1 MANGQTQIEIINAD
15 EISFNKKISKD
26 RQLLLGNVRT
36 KHQGRYLNCD
46 SAYYYAKENKI
57 EAFNNIHIWQGDT
70 LNLKGEYLLYHG
82 DHQLAEIQR
91 NVHFNH
97 KDMKLTSEQLNYD
110 FETNE
115 GYFDTHAII
124 TNKNKTL
131 SSSKGIYY
139 SNQEKFDFYGNV
151 HIEEEEESI
160 KADTLFYWLKT
171 EFASFKSNGILENID
186 FKIQAQNGWIDQ
198 LEGNAFL
205 STKVKI
211 TQLED
216 GHIMYA
222 DTTSLTNKMKESV
235 SHGNI
240 LLLIPFNED
249 TLYLT
254 ADTILN
260 NQNTKLLRANNKAS
274 FKTDVIT
281 GKCDSLSFNTKSNFI
296 YLNINPV
303 LWLEEFQ
310 LTADTISL
318 FLKDNKLEKAYL
330 NKNSFISS
338 KVDSNSFNQ
347 ISGINMQAN
356 FAENELNAINV
367 YGNGESIY
375 YIQEDETNKI
385 IGLNKIICSNMN
397 IIIENKALKNINFL
411 QKPDATLF
419 PIAEIKEEQR
429 LLKYYKSHNKE
440 GVLNILETKNQ
451 VHKGF

>member
-1 MANGQTQIEIINAD
+1 MVNAQTQIEIINAD
-15 EISFNKKISKD
+15 EISFNKNINEN
-26 RQLLLGNVRT
+26 RQLLIGNVKT
-36 KHQGRYLNCD
+36 KHEDRFLICD
-46 SAYYYAKENKI
+46 SAYYYAKDNKI

-70 LNLKGEYLLYHG
+70 LSLKGEYLLYHG
-82 DHQLAEIQR
+82 DSQLAEI
-91 NVHFNH
+91 H
-97 KDMKLTSEQLNYD
+97 KNIRFTHNNMKLTTEQLNYN

-115 GYFDTHAII
+115 GYFDTRAII
-124 TNKNKTL
+124 TNKDKTL

-139 SNQEKFDFYGNV
+139 SNQEKFYFYDNV
-151 HIEEEEESI
+151 QIEDDEESI
-160 KADTLFYWLKT
+160 KADTIYYWLKT

-198 LEGNAFL
+198 IEGNAFL
-205 STKVKI
+205 STKVKM

-216 GHIMYA
+216 GYIMYA
-222 DTTSLTNKMKESV
+222 DTTSLTNKMKESI
-235 SHGNI
+235 SYGNT
-240 LLLIPFNED
+240 LLLLPFNKD
-249 TLYLT
+249 TLYIT
-254 ADTILN
+254 SDSIFN

-281 GKCDSLSFNTKSNFI
+281 GKCDSLSFNKKSSFI

-318 FLKDNKLEKAYL
+318 FLNDNKLEKAYL

-338 KVDSNSFNQ
+338 KIDSNSFNQ

-356 FAENELNAINV
+356 FESNELNSINV

-375 YIQEDETNKI
+375 YIQEDKTDEI

-397 IIIENKALKNINFL
+397 IIIENMALKNINFL

-429 LLKYYKSHNKE
+429 LLKHYKYHNKE
-440 GVLNILETKNQ
+440 GVLNILQTKNQ
-451 VHKGF
+451 VHIGF